1 MKPTNQLNRLLSY
14 RKLILSLSLIPVFT
28 NTLADR
34 ITYSYDASG
43 NRTGSQREIVYTRGA
58 SNSKSALQKPE
69 KYLDSLSLARIA
81 IYPNPTEGELRID
94 ITGIEDFT
102 DTELTVRS
110 LNGSVLE
117 HIQPLDVTN
126 EMDLTNYA
134 DGIYLV
140 IIKLKDQSTTWKIIK
155 K

>member
-1 MKPTNQLNRLLSY
+1 MRKPSPNGHARPIASALL
-14 RKLILSLSLIPVFT
+14 LFT
-28 NTLADR
+28 LCASALADR
-34 ITYSYDASG
+34 VTYSYDASG
-43 NRTGSQREIVYTRGA
+43 NRTGSQREIVFTRGA
-58 SNSKSALQKPE
+58 SNSKSAQSK

-81 IYPNPTEGELRID
+81 IYPNPTEGDLRID

-140 IIKLKDQSTTWKIIK
+140 IIKLKDQTTTWKIIK

>member
-1 MKPTNQLNRLLSY
+1 MRKPSPSGHARPIASALL
-14 RKLILSLSLIPVFT
+14 LFT
-28 NTLADR
+28 LCASALADR
-34 ITYSYDASG
+34 VTYSYDASG
-43 NRTGSQREIVYTRGA
+43 NRTDSQREIVFTRGA
-58 SNSKSALQKPE
+58 SNSKSAQSK

-81 IYPNPTEGELRID
+81 IYPNPTEGDLRID

-126 EMDLTNYA
+126 EMDLTSYA

-140 IIKLKDQSTTWKIIK
+140 IIKLKDQTTTWKIIK

>member
-1 MKPTNQLNRLLSY
+1 MRKPSPNGHARPIASALL
-14 RKLILSLSLIPVFT
+14 LFT
-28 NTLADR
+28 LCASALADR
-34 ITYSYDASG
+34 VTYSYDASG
-43 NRTGSQREIVYTRGA
+43 NRTDSQREIVFTRGA
-58 SNSKSALQKPE
+58 SNSKSAQSK

-126 EMDLTNYA
+126 EMDLTGYA

-140 IIKLKDQSTTWKIIK
+140 IIKLKDQTTTWKIIK

>member
-1 MKPTNQLNRLLSY
+1 MKKPSPNEHARPIVSTLFLLSFC
-14 RKLILSLSLIPVFT
+14 IS
-28 NTLADR
+28 TLADR
-34 ITYSYDASG
+34 VTYSYDASG

-81 IYPNPTEGELRID
+81 IYPNPTEGDLRID

-126 EMDLTNYA
+126 EMDLTGYA
-134 DGIYLV
+134 DGVYMV
-140 IIKLKDQSTTWKIIK
+140 IIRLKDQSTTWKIIK

>member
-1 MKPTNQLNRLLSY
+1 MRKPSPNGHARPIVSTLFLLSFC
-14 RKLILSLSLIPVFT
+14 IS
-28 NTLADR
+28 TLADR
-34 ITYSYDASG
+34 VTYSYDASG
-43 NRTGSQREIVYTRGA
+43 NRTGSQREIVFTRGA
-58 SNSKSALQKPE
+58 SNSKSAQSK
-69 KYLDSLSLARIA
+69 KYLDSLSLSRIS
-81 IYPNPTEGELRID
+81 IYPNPTEGDLRID

-117 HIQPLDVTN
+117 HIQPLDITN

>member
-1 MKPTNQLNRLLSY
+1 MRKPSPNGHARPIASALL
-14 RKLILSLSLIPVFT
+14 LFT
-28 NTLADR
+28 LCASALADR
-34 ITYSYDASG
+34 VTYSYDASG
-43 NRTGSQREIVYTRGA
+43 NRIDSQREIVFTRGA
-58 SNSKSALQKPE
+58 SNSKSAQSK
-69 KYLDSLSLARIA
+69 KFLDSLSLARIA
-81 IYPNPTEGELRID
+81 IYPNPTEGDLRID

-117 HIQPLDVTN
+117 HIQPLDITN

>member
-1 MKPTNQLNRLLSY
+1 MRKPSPNGHARPIVSTLFLLSFC
-14 RKLILSLSLIPVFT
+14 IS
-28 NTLADR
+28 TLADR
-34 ITYSYDASG
+34 VTYSYDASG
-43 NRTGSQREIVYTRGA
+43 NRTDSQREIVFTRGA
-58 SNSKSALQKPE
+58 SNSKSAQSK

-81 IYPNPTEGELRID
+81 IYPNPTEGDLRID

-140 IIKLKDQSTTWKIIK
+140 IIKLKDQTTTWKIIK

>member
-1 MKPTNQLNRLLSY
+1 MRKPSPNGHARPIASALL
-14 RKLILSLSLIPVFT
+14 LFT
-28 NTLADR
+28 LCASALADR
-34 ITYSYDASG
+34 VTYSYDASG
-43 NRTGSQREIVYTRGA
+43 NRIDSQREIVFTRGA
-58 SNSKSALQKPE
+58 SNSKSAQSK

-81 IYPNPTEGELRID
+81 IYPNPTEGDLRID

>member
-1 MKPTNQLNRLLSY
+1 MRKPSPNGHARPIASALL
-14 RKLILSLSLIPVFT
+14 LFT
-28 NTLADR
+28 LCASALADR
-34 ITYSYDASG
+34 VTYSYDASG
-43 NRTGSQREIVYTRGA
+43 NRTDSQREIVFTRGA
-58 SNSKSALQKPE
+58 SNSKSAQSK
-69 KYLDSLSLARIA
+69 KYLDSLSLARIS
-81 IYPNPTEGELRID
+81 IYPNPTEGDLRID
-94 ITGIEDFT
+94 IIGIEDFN
-102 DTELTVRS
+102 DTELTLRS

-117 HIQPLDVTN
+117 HIQPLDITN

>member
-1 MKPTNQLNRLLSY
+1 MRKPSPSGHARPIASALL
-14 RKLILSLSLIPVFT
+14 LFT
-28 NTLADR
+28 LCASALADR
-34 ITYSYDASG
+34 VTYSYDASG
-43 NRTGSQREIVYTRGA
+43 NRTDSQREIVFTRGA
-58 SNSKSALQKPE
+58 SNSKSAQSK

-81 IYPNPTEGELRID
+81 IYPNPTEGDLRID

>member
-1 MKPTNQLNRLLSY
+1 MKKPSPNEHARPIVSTLFLLSFC
-14 RKLILSLSLIPVFT
+14 IS
-28 NTLADR
+28 TLADR
-34 ITYSYDASG
+34 VTYSYDASG
-43 NRTGSQREIVYTRGA
+43 NRTGSQREIVFTRGA
-58 SNSKSALQKPE
+58 SNSKSAQSK

-81 IYPNPTEGELRID
+81 IYPNPTEGDLRID

-140 IIKLKDQSTTWKIIK
+140 IIKLKDQTTTWKIIK

>member
-1 MKPTNQLNRLLSY
+1 MKKPSPNGHARPIASALL
-14 RKLILSLSLIPVFT
+14 LFT
-28 NTLADR
+28 LCASALADR
-34 ITYSYDASG
+34 VTYSYDASG

-69 KYLDSLSLARIA
+69 KYLDSLSLARIS
-81 IYPNPTEGELRID
+81 IYPNPTEGDLRID
-94 ITGIEDFT
+94 ITGIEDYT

-134 DGIYLV
+134 DGVYMV
-140 IIKLKDQSTTWKIIK
+140 IIRLKDQSTTWKIIK